1 MKVFSLYNN
10 KFYKAMFISKFKCN
24 SKQDV
29 TVFTKIVLVPKTV
42 EYTED
47 VFWAFFLIY
56 RVLPV
61 TDKQSLYSSNKNKN
75 GIRFHVGKSSIPQFL
90 FDNTV
95 IALPHCAVAVSASI
109 LTSNFVKYEIIDLSS
124 YFVLGHFDEEISDV
138 FSFYVLFY
146 LNSLTKE
153 RSLFA
158 LSFYRNAC

>member
-1 MKVFSLYNN
+1 MFRIRPLVLAFRRRGLSL
-10 KFYKAMFISKFKCN
+10 FIHCG
-24 SKQDV
+24 
-29 TVFTKIVLVPKTV
+29 
-42 EYTED
+42 
-47 VFWAFFLIY
+47 
-56 RVLPV
+56 
-61 TDKQSLYSSNKNKN
+61 LYL
-75 GIRFHVGKSSIPQFL
+75 G
-90 FDNTV
+90 V